1 MKTDSSSSVTA
12 AGVVARIQS
21 EIAEPSETG
30 LASPFAER
38 MAHLQLMQRE
48 FRRDPVGGR
57 LVGLKKLFAWFSA
70 STFDRQAKV
79 IEALLDLVE
88 DLGAELDRQQ
98 REINRLGAESRGP
111 GSLE

>member
-1 MKTDSSSSVTA
+1 MNTDLSSSMTA
-12 AGVVARIQS
+12 AAVVARIQS
-21 EIAEPSETG
+21 EIAEPSEAG
-30 LASPFAER
+30 RSSPFAER
-38 MAHLQLMQRE
+38 MAHLQLTQRE

-88 DLGAELDRQQ
+88 DLGTELDRQQ
-98 REINRLGAESRGP
+98 KEIDRLRAEDRGRGFP
-111 GSLE
+111 E